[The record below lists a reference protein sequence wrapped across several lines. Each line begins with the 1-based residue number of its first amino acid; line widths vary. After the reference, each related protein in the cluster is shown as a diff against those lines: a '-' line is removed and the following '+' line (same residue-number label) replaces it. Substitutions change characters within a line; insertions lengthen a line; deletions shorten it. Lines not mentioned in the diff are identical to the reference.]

1 MSITLASQ
9 RSKEICDALMRG
21 IIRVAQAKEFRDFEA
36 KHGRKSLLEEVRPC
50 YRSLGQQIAN
60 GDNPEG
66 DYNE

>member
-36 KHGRKSLLEEVRPC
+36 KHGRKCKLEEVHPI
-50 YRSLGQQIAN
+50 YRSLGDQLAS
-60 GDNPEG
+60 EG
-66 DYNE
+66 ETNE